1 MSHVQVLSITTALV
15 ASGGIATL
23 TFFDIPELQSQP
35 ASRSLPATRWLFSR
49 GSHIFPSASL
59 ISTIGFISIAPSDQ
73 DQFRLQASGCD
84 TTNTSKTNGLLLA
97 VALSFGIAPFTQI
110 MLPTNFA
117 LIRENNK
124 LGGARSEK
132 AAAEGDASTDRS
144 AFDSVK
150 GSGEGV
156 EFTDLSGP
164 QERTKRDSNREQYEK
179 VHNLLEKFRWLNL
192 VRAVLIGAGGVVG
205 LYAALS

>member
-1 MSHVQVLSITTALV
+1 MSHAQLLSITTALM

-23 TFFDIPELQSQP
+23 TFFDVPELQSQP
-35 ASRSLPATRWLFSR
+35 ASRSLPAIRWLFSR
-49 GSHIFPSASL
+49 GSHVFPSASL
-59 ISTIGFISIAPSDQ
+59 LSTIGFVYSASVNNENFSSLYSISS
-73 DQFRLQASGCD
+73 
-84 TTNTSKTNGLLLA
+84 NTAKTNGFLLA
-97 VALSFGIAPFTQI
+97 AALSFGIAPFTQLMI
-110 MLPTNFA
+110 PTNFA

-132 AAAEGDASTDRS
+132 AAAQGSASADRT
-144 AFDSVK
+144 AWDSVK

-164 QERTKRDSNREQYEK
+164 QEHTERESSKEEDENIRQ
-179 VHNLLEKFRWLNL
+179 LLEKFRWLNL

-205 LYAALS
+205 LYAAMS

>member
-1 MSHVQVLSITTALV
+1 MFDVQVLSITTALL

-35 ASRSLPATRWLFSR
+35 ASRSLPAVRWLFSR

-59 ISTIGFISIAPSDQ
+59 VSTIGFIYS
-73 DQFRLQASGCD
+73 ASADNG
-84 TTNTSKTNGLLLA
+84 TFSSLYSMTSNTSKVNGFLLA
-97 VALSFGIAPFTQI
+97 AALSFSIAPFTQLMI
-110 MLPTNFA
+110 PTNFA

-124 LGGARSEK
+124 LGGARSQK
-132 AAAEGDASTDRS
+132 AAAQGDASIDRS

-164 QERTKRDSNREQYEK
+164 QERTKEDSDQEQDEK
-179 VHNLLEKFRWLNL
+179 VKALLEKFRWLNL
-192 VRAVLIGAGGVVG
+192 VRAALIGAGGVVG

>member
-1 MSHVQVLSITTALV
+1 MSHVQAFSITTALL

-35 ASRSLPATRWLFSR
+35 ASRSLPAIRWLFSR
-49 GSHIFPSASL
+49 GSHVFPSASL
-59 ISTIGFISIAPSDQ
+59 LSTIGFIYSASVDNETFNSLYSIS
-73 DQFRLQASGCD
+73 
-84 TTNTSKTNGLLLA
+84 TNSPKTNGLLLA
-97 VALSFGIAPFTQI
+97 AALSFGIAPFTQFMI
-110 MLPTNFA
+110 PTNFA

-132 AAAEGDASTDRS
+132 AAAQGDASAGRS
-144 AFDSVK
+144 ALDSVK

-164 QERTKRDSNREQYEK
+164 QERTERESSQEDDEK
-179 VHNLLEKFRWLNL
+179 VRQLLEKFRWLNL
-192 VRAVLIGAGGVVG
+192 VRAVLIGAGGVIG
-205 LYAALS
+205 LYAAMA